1 MKLSV
6 SALAMSVVTA
16 LTMGSATFVAAST
29 LSADDKNFIINTAQA
44 GMTEVK
50 LGLIAK
56 QKAKSDATR
65 GFAETMITDHRT
77 INAKLKA
84 IAEKKGVEVP
94 TTFDAEHQ
102 VVVDKFVGLHP
113 TGFDRVY
120 ANQIVAH
127 QRKILA
133 SFEIQS
139 GKGDVDLQ
147 KFSKATL
154 PVIKQHLRLAEE
166 LNAL

>member
-6 SALAMSVVTA
+6 SALAISVVTA
-16 LTMGSATFVAAST
+16 LTMGSATVVAAST
-29 LSADDKNFIINTAQA
+29 LSVDDKNFITNTAQA

-77 INAKLKA
+77 INAKLKV
-84 IAEKKGVEVP
+84 IAEKKGIEVP
-94 TTFDAEHQ
+94 TTFDGEHQ
-102 VVVDKFVGLHP
+102 IVVDKFVGLHP
-113 TGFDRVY
+113 NGFDRVY

-139 GKGDVDLQ
+139 GKGNIDLQ

>member
-1 MKLSV
+1 MKLSLT
-6 SALAMSVVTA
+6 ALAISVA
-16 LTMGSATFVAAST
+16 ASLAMGSANFAGAAT
-29 LSADDKNFIINTAQA
+29 LSADDKNFITTTAQA

-102 VVVDKFVGLHP
+102 IVIDKFVSLHP

-139 GKGDVDLQ
+139 GKGDIDLQ

>member
-1 MKLSV
+1 MKLSFT
-6 SALAMSVVTA
+6 ALAISVLA
-16 LTMGSATFVAAST
+16 SLTMGSAFIAAAAN
-29 LSADDKNFIINTAQA
+29 LSADDKHFIADAAQA
-44 GMTEVK
+44 GMTEVR
-50 LGLIAK
+50 LGEMAK

-65 GFAETMITDHRT
+65 GFAETMMTDHRK
-77 INAKLKA
+77 INARLKV

-94 TTFDAEHQ
+94 TTFDGEHQ
-102 VVVDKFVGLHP
+102 IVVDKFVGLHQN
-113 TGFDRVY
+113 GFDRVY

-133 SFEIQS
+133 LFEIQS

-154 PVIKQHLRLAEE
+154 PVIKRHLRMAEE

>member
-1 MKLSV
+1 MKLSLT
-6 SALAMSVVTA
+6 ALAISVVA
-16 LTMGSATFVAAST
+16 CLTMENATVAAAAT
-29 LSADDKNFIINTAQA
+29 LSADDRKFIISTAQA

-50 LGLIAK
+50 LGEIAK

-84 IAEKKGVEVP
+84 IADKKGVAVP
-94 TTFDAEHQ
+94 ITFDAEHRI
-102 VVVDKFVGLHP
+102 VIDKFVSLHP

-139 GKGDVDLQ
+139 GKGDIDLQ